1 MRHIRVRGASRTR
14 WVPREWA
21 MEYHRLEGER
31 RLELPAGALVEE
43 PFEGGGH
50 LVRSIPDSVEGVPVE
65 R

>member
-1 MRHIRVRGASRTR
+1 
-14 WVPREWA
+14 

-50 LVRSIPDSVEGVPVE
+50 LVRSVPDGVEGVPVE